1 MSGSGAREAV
11 FATRQSLGMMKSKLK
26 GAQTGH
32 DLLKRKSEAL
42 TKRFREITRRIDEA
56 KRKMGRVMQV
66 AAFSLAE
73 VTYAVGGDIGYQ
85 IQESAKQAR
94 FRVRT
99 KQENVSGVFLPQFES
114 YTVEQNNDFALTGL
128 GKGGQQ
134 VQRCRE
140 TYARAV
146 ETLVELASLQ
156 TAFVIL
162 DEVIK
167 VVNRRVNAMWVFPA
181 PNYIPYLTPTS
192 EHVIIPRTENTIKY
206 INSELDEL
214 DREEFY
220 RLKKV
225 SNKKQ
230 NDAAVEE
237 AARVAKKKADE
248 EQDAKD
254 SESEARQ
261 HAAESK
267 DMLGDEDNED
277 VIF

>member
-1 MSGSGAREAV
+1 
-11 FATRQSLGMMKSKLK
+11 
-26 GAQTGH
+26 
-32 DLLKRKSEAL
+32 
-42 TKRFREITRRIDEA
+42 
-56 KRKMGRVMQV
+56 MGRVMQI

-114 YTVEQNNDFALTGL
+114 YTTEGNNDFGLTGL

-167 VVNRRVNAMWVFPA
+167 VVNRRVNA
-181 PNYIPYLTPTS
+181 I

-225 SNKKQ
+225 KSNKQ
-230 NDAAVEE
+230 
-237 AARVAKKKADE
+237 R
-248 EQDAKD
+248 D
-254 SESEARQ
+254 SENKEQQEAKEKKQ
-261 HAAESK
+261 DSDKENAHDGGAP
-267 DMLGDEDNED
+267 DVLGEQEDQD

>member
-1 MSGSGAREAV
+1 MSGAADREPV
-11 FATRQSLGMMKSKLK
+11 FPTRQSLGLMKAKLK
-26 GAQTGH
+26 GAETGH
-32 DLLKRKSEAL
+32 SLLKRKSEAL
-42 TKRFREITRRIDEA
+42 TKRFRAYQFICPVLEITRRIDEA
-56 KRKMGRVMQV
+56 KRKMGRVMEI

-85 IQESAKQAR
+85 IQESAKSAR
-94 FRVRT
+94 FRLRT
-99 KQENVSGVFLPQFES
+99 KQENVSGVLLPAFES
-114 YTVEQNNDFALTGL
+114 YQTEGNNDFGLTGL
-128 GKGGQQ
+128 GRGGQQ

-146 ETLVELASLQ
+146 EALVELASLQ

-167 VVNRRVNAMWVFPA
+167 VVNRRVNA
-181 PNYIPYLTPTS
+181 I

-225 SNKKQ
+225 ANKKQ
-230 NDAAVEE
+230 RDTAAADLELKARR
-237 AARVAKKKADE
+237 AAKGQPSEDDDGDHPKDLLADGDE
-248 EQDAKD
+248 E
-254 SESEARQ
+254 E
-261 HAAESK
+261 
-267 DMLGDEDNED
+267 